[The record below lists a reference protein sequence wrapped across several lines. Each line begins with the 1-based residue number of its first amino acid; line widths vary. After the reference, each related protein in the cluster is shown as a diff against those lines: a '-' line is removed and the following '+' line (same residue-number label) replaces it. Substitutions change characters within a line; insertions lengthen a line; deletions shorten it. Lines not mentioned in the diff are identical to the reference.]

1 MKFIKKEFH
10 YNQIYRMR
18 KLEQQLT
25 KNKFLYTQL
34 DRTDKVAIYEQKHPE
49 AGVVSYEVFKIRIAK
64 ESVMFGV
71 TVPEKESFP
80 SDEAFGVTAWSI
92 RDKERAFKRFKELAD
107 GN

>member
-1 MKFIKKEFH
+1 
-10 YNQIYRMR
+10 MR

-64 ESVMFGV
+64 ESVMFD
-71 TVPEKESFP
+71 TVIPLREKFP
-80 SDEAFGVTAWSI
+80 SDTDFGVTAWSI
-92 RDKERAFKRFKELAD
+92 KDKERAFKRFKELAN
-107 GN
+107 GY